1 MSAAAPD
8 PSDPLR
14 VAETAARPPANAV
27 LEQAVRRA
35 SWAIA
40 WERGWP
46 HAARILGVVGLFLAA
61 SWAGLWLALP
71 FVARIVG
78 LGLFAVLALAALVP
92 LIRFRWPR
100 RDEALRRLDHGSGIR
115 HRPVTTLADTVSSHD
130 PVALALWQDQRQRTL
145 ASLKRI
151 RAGLPSPRLACWK

>member
-14 VAETAARPPANAV
+14 EAATSARPPANAV
-27 LEQAVRRA
+27 LEQAVKRA
-35 SWAIA
+35 TWALA

-46 HAARILGVVGLFLAA
+46 HAARILCVVGLFLAV

-71 FVARIVG
+71 FVARIIG
-78 LGLFAVLALAALVP
+78 LGLFAVLGLAALVP

-100 RDEALRRLDHGSGIR
+100 RDEALRRLDFGSGVR
-115 HRPVTTLADTVSSHD
+115 HRPVTALADT
-130 PVALALWQDQRQRTL
+130 
-145 ASLKRI
+145 
-151 RAGLPSPRLACWK
+151 